1 MLKALFGRSRTKV
14 HSETT
19 AKKLVGNK
27 GSKPSLDRRP
37 LAEVPLIKPALKKT
51 TKKTWK
57 DGVSQRIESV
67 LSTKRLLGFIP
78 PCPMLLMDGTLPLL
92 AIVQIVHLFDVM
104 VSIMFVLV
112 YIVLNT
118 YYWFVFIPMP
128 IVEFSLSVY
137 ILWEIFILSTYNMLA
152 GKLLLNF
159 LSIAQASLFQG
170 FHERLID
177 PKYYGYQIGAY
188 FLLMKVFFT
197 LLTFFL

>member
-1 MLKALFGRSRTKV
+1 M

-19 AKKLVGNK
+19 VKNLGVKKGVKLNSGK
-27 GSKPSLDRRP
+27 RP
-37 LAEVPLIKPALKKT
+37 LAEVPLIKPALKKRG
-51 TKKTWK
+51 KKTWK
-57 DGVSQRIESV
+57 EAVSQNIESV
-67 LSTKRLLGFIP
+67 LNTKRLLGFIP

-104 VSIMFVLV
+104 VNIMFVLV

-118 YYWFVFIPMP
+118 YYWFIFIPMP
-128 IVEFSLSVY
+128 IVEFSLGAY
-137 ILWEIFILSTYNMLA
+137 ILWETFILSTYNMLA
-152 GKLLLNF
+152 GKFLLNA

-177 PKYYGYQIGAY
+177 PQYYGYQIGAY
-188 FLLMKVFFT
+188 FLLMKVSFS

>member
-1 MLKALFGRSRTKV
+1 M

-19 AKKLVGNK
+19 AKNLSGKK
-27 GSKPSLDRRP
+27 GVKPSLGKRP
-37 LAEVPLIKPALKKT
+37 LAEVSLIKPALKKK

-57 DGVSQRIESV
+57 EAVSQKIESV
-67 LSTKRLLGFIP
+67 LSTQRLLGFIP

-92 AIVQIVHLFDVM
+92 AIVQIIQLFDVM

-118 YYWFVFIPMP
+118 YYWFIFIPMP
-128 IVEFSLSVY
+128 IVEFSLGVY
-137 ILWEIFILSTYNMLA
+137 ILWEIFIRSTYNMLT
-152 GKLLLNF
+152 GKLLLNV

-170 FHERLID
+170 FHESLID

-188 FLLMKVFFT
+188 FLLMKVFFA
-197 LLTFFL
+197 LMTFFL